1 MINITSLKSALF
13 SVCIAIV
20 LALAGYVIGLGD
32 VFKIDWHAF
41 VNVGVMAGLVGI
53 VSLIKSWMTN
63 SEGKALG
70 VQVK

>member
-41 VNVGVMAGLVGI
+41 VNVGVMAGLGGVGC
-53 VSLIKSWMTN
+53 LIKFLISKT
-63 SEGKALG
+63 
-70 VQVK
+70 